1 MKTNKYYDPY
11 EDLEKQVLN
20 DLQHATNKLG
30 GTMKKSVQ
38 NYRGRISKV
47 VTIEYDVHDMT

>member
-1 MKTNKYYDPY
+1 MKVDKYYDPY
-11 EDLEKQVLN
+11 EDLERQVLK
-20 DLQHATNKLG
+20 DIEYAATRLG
-30 GTMKKSVQ
+30 GSMRKSVQ